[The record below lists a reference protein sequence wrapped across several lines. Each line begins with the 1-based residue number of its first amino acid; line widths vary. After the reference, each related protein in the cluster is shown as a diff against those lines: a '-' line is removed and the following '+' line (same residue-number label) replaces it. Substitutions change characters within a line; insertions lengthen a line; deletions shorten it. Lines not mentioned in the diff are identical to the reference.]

1 MNTKKDG
8 TLNSVPRTNN
18 LKSSWRILTSTS
30 PQGRCYLSM
39 IGTTTFKH
47 DAYIHMVHPN
57 DNQSWHIVLDS
68 IMFDTT
74 KGLVEVVNTIANLN
88 KWILRSRIWKFYIVL
103 FVTCTHF
110 YLFICQSPQSL
121 IMPSLVHDL
130 FRIQSI
136 KKIPLKQLKDVLP
149 ANVYEKV
156 R

>member
-1 MNTKKDG
+1 
-8 TLNSVPRTNN
+8 
-18 LKSSWRILTSTS
+18 
-30 PQGRCYLSM
+30 
-39 IGTTTFKH
+39 
-47 DAYIHMVHPN
+47 
-57 DNQSWHIVLDS
+57 VLDS